1 MVPGLL
7 LGAHGRAVRARRG
20 EHLLDGRRRRA
31 DHDREGR
38 ALATGRGLVDDPDPA
53 RSRRRGSCRPGLGPR
68 LRGSRRRH
76 GHVRDVASAGQVT
89 VVVAVPYTRWMKR
102 LLLPGIALV
111 LVLTA
116 CGGSHKSATATHSSL
131 TVLPFSLSVPQ
142 VAAQPPPPA
151 R

>member
-1 MVPGLL
+1 
-7 LGAHGRAVRARRG
+7 
-20 EHLLDGRRRRA
+20 
-31 DHDREGR
+31 
-38 ALATGRGLVDDPDPA
+38 
-53 RSRRRGSCRPGLGPR
+53 GPR

-102 LLLPGIALV
+102 LLLLGSALV

-131 TVLPFSLSVPQ
+131 SVLPVSLSVPQ
-142 VAAQPPPPA
+142 VAAQRRREARRKAERLLRRVVLPSGAIRVRHIPA
-151 R
+151 RSRDLLGRSGLGASLLTKFA